1 MATTAAGFGDVR
13 AAPRAVSA
21 GTPGVRLRTGLGVAL
36 LVTQWAFVAGVAWDV
51 QWHLAVG
58 RDRPFTA
65 PHLLLLAGIAG
76 SGLCA
81 LGGVLW
87 YSLIGRGGGAGA
99 SGAERGRGPWCG
111 WGHLPGP
118 RGAVPRRVRGLV
130 RRAGLPPGRRLA
142 PPVRGRR
149 HHLGP
154 LPRDDRGGDGHGRRG
169 HGLHPGAG
177 VAGGG
182 RAGAGDGRRRV
193 AGAAGAGP
201 RPAGVAA
208 AAPAAGG
215 ALSRPSWWP

>member
-13 AAPRAVSA
+13 AAPRAMSA

-87 YSLIGRGGGAGA
+87 YSLAGRGA
-99 SGAERGRGPWCG
+99 SGRGQGPWCG
-111 WGHLPGP
+111 WG
-118 RGAVPRRVRGLV
+118 ASS
-130 RRAGLPPGRRLA
+130 A
-142 PPVRGRR
+142 PPWGCTSPGT
-149 HHLGP
+149 GP
-154 LPRDDRGGDGHGRRG
+154 CAPRWPSPSTT
-169 HGLHPGAG
+169 PGTACTG
-177 VAGGG
+177 STSPS
-182 RAGAGDGRRRV
+182 
-193 AGAAGAGP
+193 GP
-201 RPAGVAA
+201 
-208 AAPAAGG
+208 
-215 ALSRPSWWP
+215 PST